1 MTPKRDKRREHI
13 SRNRPRAKRAF
24 GQNFLIHP
32 PTINTIAGFVQI
44 PENRTVIEL
53 GVGQGA
59 LTCELARRV
68 GPEGRVIGF
77 EIDRELIKWLG
88 EEEILPENVE
98 LRHQDMLKIS
108 LRQLH
113 AEIRGPIVIAANL
126 PYNIS
131 TEIVFKLIEE
141 RDVLQQAVLM
151 FQKEVAERLVAGP
164 GSKKYGILS
173 VLAKQCLNI
182 KKLMDV
188 PPSLFV
194 PRPKVVSSV
203 IEIRPSAREID
214 VGAEDVFRLVVK
226 QAFSKRRKT
235 VRNALHELYTQC
247 PAMLDRALDSA
258 GIDPAWRPEMID
270 VEAFAR
276 LARFS
281 QDCLSKQ
288 D

>member
-1 MTPKRDKRREHI
+1 MTPKRDKRRNPV
-13 SRNRPRAKRAF
+13 SSGRPRPKRSF
-24 GQNFLIHP
+24 GQNFLVHR

-44 PENRTVIEL
+44 PENRIVVEL

-59 LTCELARRV
+59 LTCALARRV
-68 GPEGRVIGF
+68 GPEGKVIGF
-77 EIDRELIKWLG
+77 EIDRELMEWLRK
-88 EEEILPENVE
+88 EKILPENVE
-98 LRHQDMLKIS
+98 LRHQDMLTVS

-113 AEIRGPIVIAANL
+113 AETKGPIVIAANL

-131 TEIVFKLIEE
+131 SQVVFKLIEE

-164 GSKKYGILS
+164 GSKKYGVLS
-173 VLAKQCLNI
+173 VLTRQCLNV

-188 PPSLFV
+188 PPGLFV

-203 IEIRPSAREID
+203 IEIRPSDREID
-214 VGAEDVFRLVVK
+214 ARSEDVFRLVVK

-235 VRNALHELYTQC
+235 VRNALHELYSQC
-247 PAMLDRALDSA
+247 PAMLDRVLESA
-258 GIDPAWRPEMID
+258 GIDPALRPEMIN
-270 VEAFAR
+270 VESFAL

-281 QDCLSKQ
+281 QGCLSKQ